1 MIDVKSVYISYND
14 SDDIYIKSFG
24 IEDDFKKAH
33 WGRGSRNEVIL
44 HYVLSG
50 EGYFNGELI
59 KSGEGFFILPGQMH
73 EYHSSDTNPWSYFW
87 VILNGK
93 RAQTLCEECVK
104 PDKYGKFIYD
114 FKSELKTFALEF
126 LSSPKRISSIKALGV
141 FMLLMSYHE
150 EDELLRGNKY
160 VNEAKKYMEHNIF
173 RNISIVEIANNL
185 HISDRYLYNL
195 FVENE
200 GVSPKK
206 YLSNLRIESACKLL
220 KNSEHSITEIAISVG
235 FKDVLTFSRFF
246 SKSMGISP
254 TIYRKSF
261 LK

>member
-1 MIDVKSVYISYND
+1 MKSVYISYD
-14 SDDIYIKSFG
+14 DRDDIYIKSFG
-24 IEDDFKKAH
+24 IEDDYKKAG

-59 KSGEGFFILPGQMH
+59 KAGEGFFILPGQMH
-73 EYHSSDTNPWSYFW
+73 EYHSSDSNPWSYFW
-87 VILNGK
+87 VILNGN
-93 RAQTLCEECVK
+93 RAQSLCVECIK
-104 PDKYGKFIYD
+104 PDEYGKFIYN
-114 FKSELKTFALEF
+114 FKEELKSFAYSF
-126 LSSPKRISSIKALGV
+126 FGSQKRISGIKALGI

-150 EDELLRGNKY
+150 TDELLYGNKY

-173 RNISIVEIANNL
+173 RNISVVEIADNL

-195 FVENE
+195 FIENE
-200 GVSPKK
+200 GISPKK
-206 YLSNLRIESACKLL
+206 YLNNLRIETACKLL
-220 KNSEHSITEIAISVG
+220 KDKEHSITEIAVSVG

-246 SKSMGISP
+246 AKNIGESP
-254 TIYRKSF
+254 SSYRKSF